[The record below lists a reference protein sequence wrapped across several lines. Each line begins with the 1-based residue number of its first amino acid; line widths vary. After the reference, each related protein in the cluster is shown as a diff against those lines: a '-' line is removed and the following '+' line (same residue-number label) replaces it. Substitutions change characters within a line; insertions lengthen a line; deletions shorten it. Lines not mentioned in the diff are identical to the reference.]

1 MAEIVPFKGV
11 FYNTQKVEIDR
22 VVGPPYDVL
31 NADEQSALY
40 GESPFN
46 FVRIMLNRAEA
57 GDTESNNPYTRASRF
72 LTEWLGSGVL
82 VEDGE
87 PALYLYKQD
96 FTNPAD

>member
-46 FVRIMLNRAEA
+46 FVRIILF
-57 GDTESNNPYTRASRF
+57 S
-72 LTEWLGSGVL
+72 
-82 VEDGE
+82 
-87 PALYLYKQD
+87 LYFDKKD
-96 FTNPAD
+96 RIFHFS